1 MKPVLT
7 GLRGLMLDL
16 DGTVYQDN
24 RLIAGAAET
33 IAALRERGY
42 RLRFVTN
49 TTNKR
54 RENIRDRLDTL
65 GIEAKSSEIFTAPVA
80 ASLMLRRHPE
90 ARCWVVTRGD
100 AIQEFQGLKLDQD
113 RPDFVV
119 LGDLMEGFTFELLNR
134 IFRKLNAGAELIA
147 LQKNRYWLTGGKLTL
162 DMGPFVAALEFATG
176 RSARVVGQALGGIFP
191 PGALPPGLGSSPSGH
206 GWGRLGIRHCR
217 RPASGPANHPGP
229 DRQVSSRG
237 LRETGDTTG
246 WRRRQPGRPAGDPG
260 VRLRPYGSSPR

>member
-16 DGTVYQDN
+16 DGTIYQDN
-24 RLIAGAAET
+24 RLIAGASEA

-54 RENIRDRLDTL
+54 QETIRDKLQTL
-65 GIEAKSSEIFTAPVA
+65 GIAVESSEIFTAPLA
-80 ASLMLRRHPE
+80 ASLMLRGYPE

-134 IFRKLNAGAELIA
+134 IFRKLNASAELIA
-147 LQKNRYWLTGGKLTL
+147 LQKNRYWLTGGELTL
-162 DMGPFVAALEFATG
+162 DMGPFVAALEFASG
-176 RSARVVGQALGGIFP
+176 RSARVVGKPSREFFRLALSHLDLAPHQVAMVGDDWETDIA
-191 PGALPPGLGSSPSGH
+191 GAQ
-206 GWGRLGIRHCR
+206 R
-217 RPASGPANHPGP
+217 
-229 DRQVSSRG
+229 VG
-237 LRETGDTTG
+237 LRTVLVRTGKYRTGDCEKLEMPPDG
-246 WRRRQPGRPAGDPG
+246 VAGSLADLPDM
-260 VRLRPYGSSPR
+260 LA

>member
-100 AIQEFQGLKLDQD
+100 AIQDFQGLKLDQD

-176 RSARVVGQALGGIFP
+176 RSARVVGK
-191 PGALPPGLGSSPSGH
+191 PSGEFF
-206 GWGRLGIRHCR
+206 RHTC
-217 RPASGPANHPGP
+217 
-229 DRQVSSRG
+229 
-237 LRETGDTTG
+237 
-246 WRRRQPGRPAGDPG
+246 
-260 VRLRPYGSSPR
+260 

>member
-176 RSARVVGQALGGIFP
+176 RSARVVGKPSREFFRLALSHLDLAPHQVAMVGDDWETDIA
-191 PGALPPGLGSSPSGH
+191 GAQ
-206 GWGRLGIRHCR
+206 R
-217 RPASGPANHPGP
+217 
-229 DRQVSSRG
+229 VG
-237 LRETGDTTG
+237 LRTILVRTGKY
-246 WRRRQPGRPAGDPG
+246 RAGDCEKLETPPDG
-260 VRLRPYGSSPR
+260 VAGSLADLPEILA

>member
-1 MKPVLT
+1 MKPAIT

-24 RLIAGAAET
+24 CLIAGASEA

-54 RENIRDRLDTL
+54 RETIRDRLQTL
-65 GIEAKSSEIFTAPVA
+65 GIEADASEIFTAPFA

-100 AIQEFQGLKLDQD
+100 SIQEFQGLRLDED
-113 RPDFVV
+113 KPDFVV
-119 LGDLMEGFTFELLNR
+119 LGDLMEGFSFELLNR
-134 IFRKLNAGAELIA
+134 VFRKLMAGAELIA

-176 RSARVVGQALGGIFP
+176 RSARVVGKPSPEFFHLALSHLDLAPHQVAMVGDDWESDIA
-191 PGALPPGLGSSPSGH
+191 GAQ
-206 GWGRLGIRHCR
+206 R
-217 RPASGPANHPGP
+217 A
-229 DRQVSSRG
+229 G
-237 LRETGDTTG
+237 LRTILVQTGKY
-246 WRRRQPGRPAGDPG
+246 QPEDEKNLDPQPDG
-260 VRLRPYGSSPR
+260 VIESLGHLQEILP

>member
-1 MKPVLT
+1 MNATLT

-24 RLIAGAAET
+24 RLIPGAAQA
-33 IAALRERGY
+33 IAALRERGF

-54 RENIRDRLDTL
+54 RETIRDKLNTL
-65 GIEAKSSEIFTAPVA
+65 GIDADASEIFTAPVA

-100 AIQEFQGLKLDQD
+100 SIQEFQGLRLDED

-134 IFRKLNAGAELIA
+134 VFRKLMDGAELIA
-147 LQKNRYWLTGGKLTL
+147 MQKNRYWLTRGKLTL

-176 RSARVVGQALGGIFP
+176 RNARVIGKPSRDFFRLALSHLG
-191 PGALPPGLGSSPSGH
+191 LPPHQAVMVGDDWESDIGGAQ
-206 GWGRLGIRHCR
+206 G
-217 RPASGPANHPGP
+217 
-229 DRQVSSRG
+229 VG
-237 LRETGDTTG
+237 LRTILVRTGKY
-246 WRRRQPGRPAGDPG
+246 QPEDENNLDPQPDG
-260 VRLRPYGSSPR
+260 VIESLTELSEVLA

>member
-1 MKPVLT
+1 MKPAIT

-24 RLIAGAAET
+24 CLIAGAAEA
-33 IAALRERGY
+33 IAALRGRAY

-54 RENIRDRLDTL
+54 RETIRDRLQTL
-65 GIEAKSSEIFTAPVA
+65 GIEADASEIFTAPFA

-100 AIQEFQGLKLDQD
+100 SIQEFQGLRLDED
-113 RPDFVV
+113 KPDFVV
-119 LGDLMEGFTFELLNR
+119 LGDLMEGFSFELLNR
-134 IFRKLNAGAELIA
+134 VFRKLMAGAELIA

-176 RSARVVGQALGGIFP
+176 RSARVVGKPSPEFFHLALSHLDLAPHQVAMVGDDWESDIA
-191 PGALPPGLGSSPSGH
+191 GAQ
-206 GWGRLGIRHCR
+206 R
-217 RPASGPANHPGP
+217 A
-229 DRQVSSRG
+229 G
-237 LRETGDTTG
+237 LRTILVQTGKY
-246 WRRRQPGRPAGDPG
+246 QPEDEKNLDPQPDG
-260 VRLRPYGSSPR
+260 VIESLGHLPEILA

>member
-1 MKPVLT
+1 MRPAIP

-24 RLIAGAAET
+24 CLIAGASEA
-33 IAALRERGY
+33 IAALRGRGY

-54 RENIRDRLDTL
+54 QETIRDKLQTL
-65 GIEAKSSEIFTAPVA
+65 GIEAEPSEIFTAPLA
-80 ASLMLRRHPE
+80 ASLMLKGYPE

-100 AIQEFQGLKLDQD
+100 AIEEFQGLKLDQD

-134 IFRKLNAGAELIA
+134 IFRKLVAGAELIA
-147 LQKNRYWLTGGKLTL
+147 LQKNRYWLTGGELTL

-176 RSARVVGQALGGIFP
+176 RSARVVGKPSREFFRLALSHLDLAPHQVAMVGDDWETDIA
-191 PGALPPGLGSSPSGH
+191 GAQ
-206 GWGRLGIRHCR
+206 RI
-217 RPASGPANHPGP
+217 
-229 DRQVSSRG
+229 G
-237 LRETGDTTG
+237 LRTVLVRTGKY
-246 WRRRQPGRPAGDPG
+246 RAGDCEKLETPPDG
-260 VRLRPYGSSPR
+260 VAGSLADLPEILA

>member
-1 MKPVLT
+1 MNPTLT

-16 DGTVYQDN
+16 DGTVYEDN
-24 RLIAGAAET
+24 RLIPGAAEA
-33 IAALRERGY
+33 IAAFRERGF

-54 RENIRDRLDTL
+54 RETIRDKLHAL
-65 GIEAKSSEIFTAPVA
+65 GIESDASEIFTAPVA

-100 AIQEFQGLKLDQD
+100 SIQEFQGLRLDED

-134 IFRKLNAGAELIA
+134 VFRKLMDGAELIA
-147 LQKNRYWLTGGKLTL
+147 MQKNRYWLTRGKLTL

-176 RSARVVGQALGGIFP
+176 RSARVVGKPSRKFFRLALSHLGLAAHQAAMVGDDWESDIA
-191 PGALPPGLGSSPSGH
+191 GAQGMGLRTILVQTGKYQPEDENN
-206 GWGRLGIRHCR
+206 L
-217 RPASGPANHPGP
+217 
-229 DRQVSSRG
+229 DRQP
-237 LRETGDTTG
+237 D
-246 WRRRQPGRPAGDPG
+246 G
-260 VRLRPYGSSPR
+260 VIKSLTELPEILG

>member
-1 MKPVLT
+1 MRPAIP

-24 RLIAGAAET
+24 RLIAGAAAA

-54 RENIRDRLDTL
+54 RETIRDRLQTL
-65 GIEAKSSEIFTAPVA
+65 GIEADASEIFTAPVA

-90 ARCWVVTRGD
+90 ASCWVVTRGD
-100 AIQEFQGLKLDQD
+100 AIQEFQGLKLNQH

-134 IFRKLNAGAELIA
+134 IFRKLIAGAELIA
-147 LQKNRYWLTGGKLTL
+147 LQKNRYWLTGGELTL

-176 RSARVVGQALGGIFP
+176 RSARVVGKPAREFFRLALSHLDLAPHQVAMVGDDWETDIA
-191 PGALPPGLGSSPSGH
+191 GAQRVGLRTVLVRTGKYRAGDCEKLVTP
-206 GWGRLGIRHCR
+206 
-217 RPASGPANHPGP
+217 P
-229 DRQVSSRG
+229 DRV
-237 LRETGDTTG
+237 
-246 WRRRQPGRPAGDPG
+246 AGSLADLPDM
-260 VRLRPYGSSPR
+260 LA

>member
-1 MKPVLT
+1 MKATLT

-16 DGTVYQDN
+16 DGTVYEDN
-24 RLIAGAAET
+24 RLISGAAEA

-54 RENIRDRLDTL
+54 RETIRDKLNTL
-65 GIEAKSSEIFTAPVA
+65 GIEADASEIFTAPVA

-100 AIQEFQGLKLDQD
+100 SIQEFQGLRLDKD

-119 LGDLMEGFTFELLNR
+119 LGDLMEGFTFDLLNR
-134 IFRKLNAGAELIA
+134 VFRKLMDGAELIA
-147 LQKNRYWLTGGKLTL
+147 MQKNRYWMTRGKLTL

-176 RSARVVGQALGGIFP
+176 RSTQVVGKPSREFFRLALSHLG
-191 PGALPPGLGSSPSGH
+191 LPPHQAAMVGDDWESDISGAKTVGLRTILVQTGKYQPEDENNLDPQPDDVIEGLGQLPEI
-206 GWGRLGIRHCR
+206 L
-217 RPASGPANHPGP
+217 A
-229 DRQVSSRG
+229 
-237 LRETGDTTG
+237 
-246 WRRRQPGRPAGDPG
+246 
-260 VRLRPYGSSPR
+260 

>member
-100 AIQEFQGLKLDQD
+100 AIQEFQGLKVDQD

-147 LQKNRYWLTGGKLTL
+147 LQKNRYWLTGGELTL

-176 RSARVVGQALGGIFP
+176 RSARVVGKPSREFFRLALSHLDLAPHQVAMVGDDWETDIA
-191 PGALPPGLGSSPSGH
+191 GAQ
-206 GWGRLGIRHCR
+206 R
-217 RPASGPANHPGP
+217 
-229 DRQVSSRG
+229 VG
-237 LRETGDTTG
+237 LRTVLVRTGKYRTGDCEKLEMPPDG
-246 WRRRQPGRPAGDPG
+246 FAGSLADLPDM
-260 VRLRPYGSSPR
+260 LA

>member
-1 MKPVLT
+1 MKPAIT

-24 RLIAGAAET
+24 CLIAGAAAA

-54 RENIRDRLDTL
+54 RETIRDRLQTL
-65 GIEAKSSEIFTAPVA
+65 GIEADASEIFTAPFA

-100 AIQEFQGLKLDQD
+100 SIQEFQGLRLDED
-113 RPDFVV
+113 KPDFVV
-119 LGDLMEGFTFELLNR
+119 LGDLMEGFSFELLNR
-134 IFRKLNAGAELIA
+134 VFRKLMAGAELIA

-176 RSARVVGQALGGIFP
+176 RSARVVGKPSREFFRLALSHLDLAPHQVAMVGDDWESDIA
-191 PGALPPGLGSSPSGH
+191 GAQ
-206 GWGRLGIRHCR
+206 R
-217 RPASGPANHPGP
+217 A
-229 DRQVSSRG
+229 G
-237 LRETGDTTG
+237 LRTILVQTGKY
-246 WRRRQPGRPAGDPG
+246 QPEDEKNLDPEPDA
-260 VRLRPYGSSPR
+260 VIMSLSHLREILA

>member
-1 MKPVLT
+1 MNPTLT
-7 GLRGLMLDL
+7 GMRGLMLDL
-16 DGTVYQDN
+16 DGTVYEDN
-24 RLIAGAAET
+24 RLIPGAAEA

-54 RENIRDRLDTL
+54 RETIRDKLHAL
-65 GIEAKSSEIFTAPVA
+65 GIASDASEIFTAPVA

-100 AIQEFQGLKLDQD
+100 SIQEFQGLRLDED

-134 IFRKLNAGAELIA
+134 VFRKLMDGAELIA
-147 LQKNRYWLTGGKLTL
+147 MQKNRYWMTRGKLTL

-176 RSARVVGQALGGIFP
+176 RTARVIGKPSREFFRLALAHLGLAAHQAAMVGDDWESDIGG
-191 PGALPPGLGSSPSGH
+191 A
-206 GWGRLGIRHCR
+206 
-217 RPASGPANHPGP
+217 
-229 DRQVSSRG
+229 QTVG
-237 LRETGDTTG
+237 LRTILVRTGKY
-246 WRRRQPGRPAGDPG
+246 QPEDENNLDPQPDSIIESLG
-260 VRLRPYGSSPR
+260 HLPKILA

>member
-1 MKPVLT
+1 
-7 GLRGLMLDL
+7 MLDL

-24 RLIAGAAET
+24 RLIAGAAEA
-33 IAALRERGY
+33 IAALRERGF

-54 RENIRDRLDTL
+54 RETIRDKLHVL
-65 GIEAKSSEIFTAPVA
+65 GIESDASEIFTAPVA

-100 AIQEFQGLKLDQD
+100 SIQEFQGLRLDED

-134 IFRKLNAGAELIA
+134 VFRKLMDGAELIA
-147 LQKNRYWLTGGKLTL
+147 MQKNRYWLTRGKLTL

-176 RSARVVGQALGGIFP
+176 RMARVVGKPSREFFHLALAHLDLAPHQAAMVGDDWESDIA
-191 PGALPPGLGSSPSGH
+191 GAQG
-206 GWGRLGIRHCR
+206 
-217 RPASGPANHPGP
+217 
-229 DRQVSSRG
+229 VG
-237 LRETGDTTG
+237 LRTILVQTGKY
-246 WRRRQPGRPAGDPG
+246 QPADEKNLDPQADA
-260 VRLRPYGSSPR
+260 VIESLADLPEILA

>member
-1 MKPVLT
+1 MKPALT

-54 RENIRDRLDTL
+54 RETIRDRLDTL

-90 ARCWVVTRGD
+90 ARCWVVT
-100 AIQEFQGLKLDQD
+100 
-113 RPDFVV
+113 P
-119 LGDLMEGFTFELLNR
+119 
-134 IFRKLNAGAELIA
+134 
-147 LQKNRYWLTGGKLTL
+147 GGTPSRSS
-162 DMGPFVAALEFATG
+162 MG
-176 RSARVVGQALGGIFP
+176 
-191 PGALPPGLGSSPSGH
+191 
-206 GWGRLGIRHCR
+206 
-217 RPASGPANHPGP
+217 
-229 DRQVSSRG
+229 
-237 LRETGDTTG
+237 
-246 WRRRQPGRPAGDPG
+246 
-260 VRLRPYGSSPR
+260 

>member
-1 MKPVLT
+1 MKATLT

-16 DGTVYQDN
+16 DGTVYEDN
-24 RLIAGAAET
+24 RLIPGAAQA

-54 RENIRDRLDTL
+54 RETIRDKLNTL
-65 GIEAKSSEIFTAPVA
+65 GIEADASEIFTAPVA

-100 AIQEFQGLKLDQD
+100 SIREFQGLRLDED
-113 RPDFVV
+113 RPEFVV

-134 IFRKLNAGAELIA
+134 VFRKLMDGAELIA
-147 LQKNRYWLTGGKLTL
+147 MQKNRYWLTRGKLTL

-176 RSARVVGQALGGIFP
+176 RNARVIGKPSREFFHLALSHLGLAPHEAAMVGDDWESDIA
-191 PGALPPGLGSSPSGH
+191 GAQTVGLRTILVQTGKYQPEDENNLDPRPDDIIEGLGHLPEI
-206 GWGRLGIRHCR
+206 L
-217 RPASGPANHPGP
+217 A
-229 DRQVSSRG
+229 
-237 LRETGDTTG
+237 
-246 WRRRQPGRPAGDPG
+246 
-260 VRLRPYGSSPR
+260 

>member
-54 RENIRDRLDTL
+54 RETIRDRLDTL

-176 RSARVVGQALGGIFP
+176 RSARVVGK
-191 PGALPPGLGSSPSGH
+191 PSGEFF
-206 GWGRLGIRHCR
+206 RLALSHLDLV
-217 RPASGPANHPGP
+217 PH
-229 DRQVSSRG
+229 QVAMVGDDWESDIAGAQRVG
-237 LRETGDTTG
+237 LRTILVRTGKY
-246 WRRRQPGRPAGDPG
+246 RAGDCEKLETPPDG
-260 VRLRPYGSSPR
+260 VAGSLADLPEILA

>member
-1 MKPVLT
+1 MNPTLT
-7 GLRGLMLDL
+7 GMRGLMLDL
-16 DGTVYQDN
+16 DGTVYEDN
-24 RLIAGAAET
+24 RLIPGAAEA

-54 RENIRDRLDTL
+54 RETIRDKLHAL
-65 GIEAKSSEIFTAPVA
+65 GIASDASEIFTAPVA

-100 AIQEFQGLKLDQD
+100 SIQEFQDLRLDED

-134 IFRKLNAGAELIA
+134 VFRKLMDGAELIA
-147 LQKNRYWLTGGKLTL
+147 MQKNRYWMTRGKLTL

-176 RSARVVGQALGGIFP
+176 RTARVIGKPSREFFRLALAHLGLAAHQAAMVGDDWESDIGG
-191 PGALPPGLGSSPSGH
+191 A
-206 GWGRLGIRHCR
+206 
-217 RPASGPANHPGP
+217 
-229 DRQVSSRG
+229 QTVG
-237 LRETGDTTG
+237 LRTILVRTGKY
-246 WRRRQPGRPAGDPG
+246 QPEDEKNLASQPDGVIEGLDHLPAILP
-260 VRLRPYGSSPR
+260 

>member
-1 MKPVLT
+1 MKPAIT

-24 RLIAGAAET
+24 CLIAGAAEA
-33 IAALRERGY
+33 IAALRGHGY

-54 RENIRDRLDTL
+54 RETIRDKLHTL
-65 GIEAKSSEIFTAPVA
+65 GIAVESSEIFTAPLA
-80 ASLMLRRHPE
+80 ASLMLRGCPE

-134 IFRKLNAGAELIA
+134 IFRKLVAGAELIA
-147 LQKNRYWLTGGKLTL
+147 LQKNRYWLTGGELTL

-176 RSARVVGQALGGIFP
+176 RSARVVGKPSREFFRLALSHLDLAPHQVAMVGDDWETDIA
-191 PGALPPGLGSSPSGH
+191 GAQ
-206 GWGRLGIRHCR
+206 R
-217 RPASGPANHPGP
+217 
-229 DRQVSSRG
+229 VG
-237 LRETGDTTG
+237 LRTVLVQTGKY
-246 WRRRQPGRPAGDPG
+246 QAGDCEKLETPPDG
-260 VRLRPYGSSPR
+260 VAGSLADLPEILA